1 MAIITTGN
9 NFGATDAVTNTKL
22 NNIANAATF
31 DDPAD
36 ETSLEKS
43 TSGSDSGKLR
53 IKDAGVTTAKLATS
67 SSKTTGV
74 TFAKMQHISTAK
86 VLGRLSA
93 SEGDVEEA
101 FDFKDEDNMASNSAT
116 ALASQQSIKA
126 YVDSIR
132 PNIVAATKNTTETIS
147 FSSENETKDVAGLE
161 ITITP
166 RLASSTFII
175 SGYVSAGFFDTSRD
189 FGGIVKYK
197 VNSGSYTTHNL
208 PTSVGSRIATHFKM
222 LQTADDETDIMPFA
236 FTIPFS
242 GLSYSVGDTLT
253 FKLTVTNLNATNDLY
268 INRSQ
273 SDTNN
278 NDHSRSISTIVVQ
291 EV

>member
-31 DDPAD
+31 DDPVD

-53 IKDAGVTTAKLATS
+53 IKDAGVTTDKLATS

-86 VLGRLSA
+86 VLGRASA

-101 FDFKDEDNMASNSAT
+101 FDFKDEDDMSSNSAT

-126 YVDSIR
+126 YVDASSADGFTPTSYTGGESVELPNGLVMKFGSITS
-132 PNIVAATKNTTETIS
+132 NIPTYNVE
-147 FSSENETKDVAGLE
+147 G
-161 ITITP
+161 TITFANNFNAAC
-166 RLASSTFII
+166 LYANIIANGYTSASQANNTIES
-175 SGYVSAGFFDTSRD
+175 VSASN
-189 FGGIVKYK
+189 IKYK
-197 VNSGSYTTHNL
+197 HGMNPA
-208 PTSVGSRIATHFKM
+208 PTKIYWQAIG
-222 LQTADDETDIMPFA
+222 
-236 FTIPFS
+236 
-242 GLSYSVGDTLT
+242 Y
-253 FKLTVTNLNATNDLY
+253 
-268 INRSQ
+268 
-273 SDTNN
+273 
-278 NDHSRSISTIVVQ
+278 
-291 EV
+291 

>member
-86 VLGRLSA
+86 VLGRASA

-126 YVDSIR
+126 YVDSNGITQTTGTAPYFGVR
-132 PNIVAATKNTTETIS
+132 AWASYNGITESLNASGNIASVVRNSTGNYTFTFTTAMPDANYSLIVSISQENTATSHGVSYIVSQSTTAFEISIYNPN
-147 FSSENETKDVAGLE
+147 
-161 ITITP
+161 
-166 RLASSTFII
+166 
-175 SGYVSAGFFDTSRD
+175 
-189 FGGIVKYK
+189 
-197 VNSGSYTTHNL
+197 NSGDTMNKGIINV
-208 PTSVGSRIATHFKM
+208 SVIR
-222 LQTADDETDIMPFA
+222 
-236 FTIPFS
+236 
-242 GLSYSVGDTLT
+242 
-253 FKLTVTNLNATNDLY
+253 
-268 INRSQ
+268 
-273 SDTNN
+273 
-278 NDHSRSISTIVVQ
+278 
-291 EV
+291 

>member
-9 NFGATDAVTNTKL
+9 NFGPTDAVTNTKL

-43 TSGSDSGKLR
+43 TGGSDGGKLR

-67 SSKTTGV
+67 SSKTDGV
-74 TFAKMQHISTAK
+74 TLPKIQHIDTAK
-86 VLGRLSA
+86 VLGRTTA
-93 SEGDVEEA
+93 GEGNVEEI
-101 FDFKDEDNMASNSAT
+101 DFKTETDMVSDSDT
-116 ALASQQSIKA
+116 AVASQKSIKA

-132 PNIVAATKNTTETIS
+132 PNIVAATKNTVETIT
-147 FSSENETKDVAGLE
+147 FVNENETKDVAGLE

-175 SGYVSAGFFDTSRD
+175 SGYVSAGFYDSNRD
-189 FGGIVKYK
+189 YGGIIKYK
-197 VNSGSYTTHNL
+197 VNSGSYATHNL
-208 PTSVGSRIATHFKM
+208 PTSVGNRIATHFKM
-222 LQTADDETDIMPFA
+222 LQTDVDATDITPFN
-236 FTIPFS
+236 FNIPFS

-253 FKLTVTNLNATNDLY
+253 FKLTVTNINTNTNLY
-268 INRSQ
+268 INRSLI
-273 SDTNN
+273 DDDDD
-278 NDHSRSISTIVVQ
+278 DHSRSISTILVQ